1 MREAS
6 RLPRYEGAGKLPILG
21 NLTEGVCRF
30 KKYTP
35 PVSYAD
41 IPLKTRGTRAATLP
55 KYCDKQEFSAVAK
68 YRPPGGRW
76 ILPLKAKAKDG

>member
-1 MREAS
+1 MNAMREAP

-35 PVSYAD
+35 PVFLLRKNPAPSKRGGQGQLRRQNTAINKNLSY
-41 IPLKTRGTRAATLP
+41 
-55 KYCDKQEFSAVAK
+55 
-68 YRPPGGRW
+68 
-76 ILPLKAKAKDG
+76 

>member
-1 MREAS
+1 MREAP

-41 IPLKTRGTRAATLP
+41 IPLKTRGPRAATPP
-55 KYCDKQEFSAVAK
+55 KYCDKQEFTLSPK
-68 YRPPGGRW
+68 GTQ
-76 ILPLKAKAKDG
+76 LKASPAGEVSKS